1 MRMSKSNL
9 SELQLTTRISCLESE
24 LETTKRELSELYKVF
39 CSFQN
44 ALTELYLNHNI
55 ERVAL
60 DPTRC
65 DYMTH
70 EFMLKIT
77 KIIENISTPKIE
89 REVRQVLTLR
99 EILKVKKEK

>member
-1 MRMSKSNL
+1 
-9 SELQLTTRISCLESE
+9 
-24 LETTKRELSELYKVF
+24 
-39 CSFQN
+39 
-44 ALTELYLNHNI
+44 
-55 ERVAL
+55 
-60 DPTRC
+60 
-65 DYMTH
+65 MTH